1 MNGLVKNGNGHLSS
15 DGEMDKSESNAS
27 FLEEG
32 GFLSGGGER
41 FGLEELVGELA
52 VFMASDETCFYRLVI
67 GSDSQAKRV
76 EREMVVDFVTVVVIH
91 RVGKGGRYFWQRKR
105 EARKYV
111 LRDRIYTETVLSL
124 ELAQVLVPRL
134 KKVLNGEKYELEIHI
149 DVGEAGPTREM
160 IAEVVGMVTG
170 NGFTAKIKPE
180 GYGAFV
186 VADKHT

>member
-1 MNGLVKNGNGHLSS
+1 MNGIVKNQDGCIA
-15 DGEMDKSESNAS
+15 DGEG
-27 FLEEG
+27 EEIDSTSIER
-32 GFLSGGGER
+32 GFLSGTGVR
-41 FGLEELVGELA
+41 FSLEELIQEVA
-52 VFMASDETCFYRLVI
+52 SFMASDVTCFYRLVI
-67 GSDSQAKRV
+67 GSDSQVKRV
-76 EREMVVDFVTVVVIH
+76 AKETVADFVTVVVIH
-91 RVGKGGRYFWQRKR
+91 RVGKGGRYFWQRRR
-105 EARKYV
+105 EAKKYV
-111 LRDRIYTETVLSL
+111 LRDRIYMETNLSL
-124 ELAQVLVPRL
+124 ELAQVLVPKL